1 MLTMHPV
8 VPEGLD
14 MEHQASARSGAAE
27 GRFVR
32 FAGGKGTPVYTDTG
46 NRLGAIEWFTVD
58 PLTGRI
64 ALVMIVSRR
73 FGLFARQRFALPWS
87 ALAVEPRSGRLVVR
101 TEDGLEQ
108 GLGRRLAP
116 VMRRDPSRV
125 EPL

>member
-1 MLTMHPV
+1 
-8 VPEGLD
+8 
-14 MEHQASARSGAAE
+14 MEHQAGRASGAVE
-27 GRFVR
+27 GLFVR
-32 FAGGKGTPVYTDTG
+32 FSGGKGAIVCTDTG
-46 NRLGAIEWFTVD
+46 RKLGTVEWFAID
-58 PLTGRI
+58 PLSGRI
-64 ALVMIVSRR
+64 ALVTIVSRR

>member
-1 MLTMHPV
+1 MLTMQPV

-32 FAGGKGTPVYTDTG
+32 FVSAKGTPVYTDTG
-46 NRLGAIEWFTVD
+46 SRLGAVEWFTVD

-73 FGLFARQRFALPWS
+73 FGLFAQKQLALPWS
-87 ALAVEPRSGRLVVR
+87 SLVVEPDTGRLVVR
-101 TEDGLEQ
+101 TDDGLQQ
-108 GLGRRLAP
+108 GVKARLSPA
-116 VMRRDPSRV
+116 VRRDPARIESS
-125 EPL
+125 